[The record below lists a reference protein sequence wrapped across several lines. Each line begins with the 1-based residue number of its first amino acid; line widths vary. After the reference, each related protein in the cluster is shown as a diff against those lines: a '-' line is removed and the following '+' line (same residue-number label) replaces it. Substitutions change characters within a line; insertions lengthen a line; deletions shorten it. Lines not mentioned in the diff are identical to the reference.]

1 MPAIPP
7 DLRGMAFA
15 AAAAHVEPSQNNE
28 DMEEALKVHQEES
41 DDQLKEDLKAGLLT
55 WEKLKPQAQYQGFE
69 EETLAVDKPL
79 ILSPYYFELR
89 RKGLANRLTS
99 EVLYEQRE
107 QAQAAYEMQSQQA
120 AMMGMPAMPAPDFGP
135 QVPALWPLL
144 LRTRSWIVEKVAA
157 EYRRLDREHGKRM
170 EEQQTGAAF
179 EQRLAGPPAA
189 PPPEMGGY

>member
-1 MPAIPP
+1 MPSIPP

-15 AAAAHVEPSQNNE
+15 AAAAHVEPSDNNE
-28 DMEEALKVHQEES
+28 DCEAALKVHRDES

-120 AMMGMPAMPAPDFGP
+120 AMRGLPPMPAPDFGP

-144 LRTRSWIVEKVAA
+144 LRCRSWIVEKVAA
-157 EYRRLDREHGKRM
+157 EYRRLDREQAKRM
-170 EEQQTGAAF
+170 EGQQTGTAF
-179 EQRLAGPPAA
+179 EQSWSSPPAA